1 LTNTARA
8 RISARTATLIL
19 SAVCVACTSD
29 ATSGVDCPST
39 RRTPT
44 CDLPRT
50 TPGHTVPGLNDGA
63 TSSNGPRTNATT
75 HCFYERV
82 QPQAPAPSGAG
93 PGAWHVQTCVSQ
105 GRVASQ
111 SQPRWMSDGQARG
124 TPPPGPS
131 VCIGPSGSVSPSMW
145 WLPAEQEV
153 GIGGMPIVAAH
164 TRHRAWRY
172 GEGTSSPP
180 AGQPTDTVSGATT
193 PLPPPVAILVRH
205 VPLATVPGTTVVIRA
220 QVQIETGT
228 MPVQAAARTGHPA
241 VWRISA
247 VAVPGRSVP
256 RSSDLSVPRFGVGG
270 GGTC

>member
-29 ATSGVDCPST
+29 AGSGVDCPST
-39 RRTPT
+39 HRTP
-44 CDLPRT
+44 CDPGST
-50 TPGHTVPGLNDGA
+50 TPGRTAPSLNDAG
-63 TSSNGPRTNATT
+63 TSSNRPRTNATT

-82 QPQAPAPSGAG
+82 QPQTPAPSGAG
-93 PGAWHVQTCVSQ
+93 PGAWHVLTCVSQ

-111 SQPRWMSDGQARG
+111 SQPRWMPDGQAHSMQ
-124 TPPPGPS
+124 PPGPS
-131 VCIGPSGSVSPSMW
+131 VCIGPSGSLSASAW
-145 WLPAEQEV
+145 GFRSEQEASSV
-153 GIGGMPIVAAH
+153 GMPIVAAH
-164 TRHRAWRY
+164 TRHRASRY

-180 AGQPTDTVSGATT
+180 AGQPTGTVSGATT
-193 PLPPPVAILVRH
+193 PLPPLVAILVRH
-205 VPLATVPGTTVVIRA
+205 VPLATVPGTTLVIRT

-228 MPVQAAARTGHPA
+228 MPVQARARAEHPT

-256 RSSDLSVPRFGVGG
+256 TSSDLSVPRFGVGG